1 MKSIQKKRKNMQE
14 WTRLRYEKT
23 SIYVHQ
29 NGADWF
35 VPDTLADNLLQ
46 KGDTQSLA
54 YRKLHARLP
63 KVPSYSKAPHTPHL
77 EEFWIHLTNRCNLT
91 CKHCL
96 FSSSPKEKDTLYLET
111 MQTYLHDAY
120 ALGCRLFI
128 LSGGEP
134 LVHPQIVD
142 IIEMILAMNGAE
154 VAVLT
159 NGLLVEKIFT
169 CKEFPKERLHFQI
182 SLDGLPK
189 QHDAL
194 RGEGSFNKLTHQLS
208 WLKQQGYS
216 FSLSV
221 CLHPK
226 NIQTLDELI
235 GLVASLGAGHL
246 HLLWYFIRGR
256 GGKKDFIAPK
266 KLVKT
271 VIEACLVAEK
281 CGVIIDNIEA
291 LKTQIYAPKGT
302 VHDGSSS
309 GRSSLALGFDGKFY
323 PSAALVGIDEVCL
336 QGASIEEALQ
346 SEVAKRIQAH
356 SILSLSHP
364 LRFLLGGGDLDH
376 SYMHAKTFMGD
387 DPYEIVLEQLALW
400 LITSEAKKHA
410 LHVHEAHLKLEMG
423 EILHRCGAHEGVA
436 HIHANCLIATGEN
449 ASLRLVKSFY
459 HEAAL
464 GDNEDILNPVCYEE
478 SYLQHIPPHLRF
490 RGYGCGSP
498 ILDANLKE
506 GEAMLDLGSGRGI
519 ECFIASKLVGRSGR
533 VRGVDMLDSMLAL
546 ACEGIE
552 PIAKNLGYANLS
564 FGKGYLEALPEEEN
578 AYDVVTSNC
587 VLNLSSHK
595 RNLFAEIFRVLK
607 PGGRLVVSDVV
618 CEDEPSAK
626 IRNDA
631 KLSGEC
637 IAGALSQTHLV
648 GLLRESGFR
657 DISLLK
663 RFVYRV
669 VEGHP
674 FYSLSFVAYKPKND
688 EPVAVIYKGNHD
700 VFVYEDTVIAQ
711 GEKGY
716 LPRTVAEHHRDELFI
731 MDDSGNVSN
740 QAEQTCACALPP
752 ECKTTPKVTFSLAP
766 KKMHNCMVCQSAL
779 VYGSSEAKKTCHYC
793 GETGSTSVTC
803 KADHYVCDACHSKEA
818 LSVIEHLCE
827 SSQEKDM
834 LKLFRHIREHPSI
847 PKHGPEHHAMV
858 PAIIVTVYRNS
869 GGKLPENALKTAL
882 SRGSSVIG
890 GSCGFLGICG
900 AASGVGI
907 GFAIVLESSPVAS
920 HARTTAQK
928 VTHAVLGKIAEYEAA
943 RCCHREVWT
952 ALKIASKLSEKF
964 LHVKLLAEVEV
975 KCDQKKFNQYCYG
988 KACPIF

>member
-1 MKSIQKKRKNMQE
+1 MKSIQKSNESIKD
-14 WTRLRYEKT
+14 WARLSYEGR
-23 SIYVHQ
+23 SVYVYQ
-29 NGADWF
+29 KGADWF
-35 VPDTLADNLLQ
+35 VPDTKADGLLQ
-46 KGDTQSLA
+46 RGDTQSIA
-54 YRKLHARLP
+54 YRKLRARLP
-63 KVPSYSKAPHTPHL
+63 KPPAYVHAPHTPHL
-77 EEFWIHLTNRCNLT
+77 DEFWIHLTNRCNLT
-91 CKHCL
+91 CSHCL
-96 FSSSPKEKDTLYLET
+96 FSSSPKEKDTLCLET
-111 MQTYLHDAY
+111 IQKYLQEAY

-134 LVHPQIVD
+134 LVHPEILAV
-142 IIEMILAMNGAE
+142 IETILAMKGTE
-154 VAVLT
+154 VVILT
-159 NGLLVEKIFT
+159 NGLLLEKILT
-169 CKEFPKERLHFQI
+169 RKDFPKERLHFQI

-189 QHDAL
+189 QHDSL
-194 RGEGSFNKLTHQLS
+194 RGNGSFDKLKHNLV
-208 WLKQQGYS
+208 WLTANGYL

-221 CLHPK
+221 CLHPT
-226 NIQTLDELI
+226 NIQTMDELVT
-235 GLVASLGAGHL
+235 LVESLGAKHL

-256 GGKKDFIAPK
+256 GGKEDYIEPK
-266 KLVKT
+266 KLVKIL
-271 VIEACLVAEK
+271 IEAHEKAEK
-281 CGVIIDNIEA
+281 LGIVIDNIEA

-309 GRSSLALGFDGKFY
+309 GRNSLALGFDGKFY
-323 PSAALVGIDEVCL
+323 PSAALVGIDEVCMH
-336 QGASIEEALQ
+336 GRSIEEALHCRIAQKIQ
-346 SEVAKRIQAH
+346 SQSV
-356 SILSLSHP
+356 LSLTHP
-364 LRFLLGGGDLDH
+364 LRFILGGGDLDH
-376 SYMHAKTFMGD
+376 SYMHAKTFMGN

-400 LITSEAKKHA
+400 LITSEAKKYA
-410 LHVHEAHLKLEMG
+410 LHAHEAHVKLEMG
-423 EILHRCGAHEGVA
+423 DVLYRCGAHEGVA
-436 HIHANCLIATGEN
+436 HTHANCLIATGEN

-459 HEAAL
+459 NEAAL
-464 GDNEDILNPVCYEE
+464 DTKEDILNPVCYEE

-498 ILDANLKE
+498 ILEANLKE

-519 ECFIASKLVGRSGR
+519 ECFIASKLVGRSGH
-533 VRGVDMLDSMLAL
+533 VRGVDMLDSMLTL
-546 ACEGIE
+546 AHEGIE
-552 PIAKNLGYANLS
+552 PIAQNLGYANLS
-564 FGKGYLEALPEEEN
+564 FVKGYIEALPEKAN

-587 VLNLSSHK
+587 VLNLSNHK

-657 DISLLK
+657 DIRLLK
-663 RFVYRV
+663 RFVYRII
-669 VEGHP
+669 EGHP
-674 FYSLSFVAYKPKND
+674 FYSLSFMAYKPKND
-688 EPVAVIYKGNHD
+688 MPVAVIYRGNHD
-700 VFVYEDTVIAQ
+700 AFILEDTIIMQ

-716 LPRTVAEHHRDELFI
+716 LPQNIAEHYSDEFFI
-731 MDDSGNVSN
+731 VDDKGNVTN
-740 QAEQTCACALPP
+740 QEEQTCACALPP
-752 ECKTTPKVTFSLAP
+752 ELKTTPKVTFYLSP

-779 VYGSSEAKKTCHYC
+779 VYKTNEERAECYYC
-793 GETGSTSVTC
+793 GITSSTSVTC
-803 KADHYVCDACHSKEA
+803 ESGHYVCDACHSKEA

-827 SSQEKDM
+827 NSYEKDM
-834 LKLFRHIREHPSI
+834 LKLFRQIREHPSI

-858 PAIIVTVYRNS
+858 PAIIVTAYRNS
-869 GGKLPENALKTAL
+869 GGKLPKSALKTAL

-907 GFAIVLESSPVAS
+907 GFAILLESSPVAS

-928 VTHAVLGKIAEYEAA
+928 VTHAVLGKIVEYEAA

-964 LHVKLLAEVEV
+964 LHVKLLAEVDV
-975 KCDQKKFNQYCYG
+975 TCDQKKFNQYCYG
-988 KACPIF
+988 KECPIF